1 MTDLEEKVRSHEEM
15 LEGMSK
21 QVKLLTEMNEKN
33 STSQL
38 LILERLDALNR
49 NEVSPSTVVKNDQKE
64 TKNQVPV
71 KENKQDE
78 QVNDWNQYFKI
89 I

>member
-1 MTDLEEKVRSHEEM
+1 M
-15 LEGMSK
+15 LEDMSK
-21 QVKLLTEMNEKN
+21 QVKLLTKMNVKI
-33 STSQL
+33 STYQL

-71 KENKQDE
+71 KENKQDK
-78 QVNDWNQYFKI
+78 QVND
-89 I
+89 

>member
-1 MTDLEEKVRSHEEM
+1 MIDWEEKVRSHEEM

>member
-64 TKNQVPV
+64 K
-71 KENKQDE
+71 
-78 QVNDWNQYFKI
+78 KI
-89 I
+89 KFL

>member
-1 MTDLEEKVRSHEEM
+1 MIDWEEKVRSHEEM

-49 NEVSPSTVVKNDQKE
+49 NEVSLSTVVKNDQKE

-71 KENKQDE
+71 KENKQDK
-78 QVNDWNQYFKI
+78 QVND
-89 I
+89 

>member
-1 MTDLEEKVRSHEEM
+1 MIDWEEKVRSHEEM

-49 NEVSPSTVVKNDQKE
+49 NEVSPSAVVKNDQKE

-71 KENKQDE
+71 KENKQDK
-78 QVNDWNQYFKI
+78 QVNDCNQYFKI

>member
-1 MTDLEEKVRSHEEM
+1 MIDWEEKVRSHEEM
-15 LEGMSK
+15 LEDMSK
-21 QVKLLTEMNEKN
+21 QVKLLTKMNVKI
-33 STSQL
+33 STYQL

>member
-21 QVKLLTEMNEKN
+21 QVKLLTETN
-33 STSQL
+33 L
-38 LILERLDALNR
+38 LLLERMDKIEDRLDALNR
-49 NEVSPSTVVKNDQKE
+49 HEVGPSTVVKIDQQE

-71 KENKQDE
+71 KEDKQDK
-78 QVNDWNQYFKI
+78 QVND
-89 I
+89 

>member
-15 LEGMSK
+15 FECMSK

-38 LILERLDALNR
+38 LILERLDALNL

-71 KENKQDE
+71 KENKQDK